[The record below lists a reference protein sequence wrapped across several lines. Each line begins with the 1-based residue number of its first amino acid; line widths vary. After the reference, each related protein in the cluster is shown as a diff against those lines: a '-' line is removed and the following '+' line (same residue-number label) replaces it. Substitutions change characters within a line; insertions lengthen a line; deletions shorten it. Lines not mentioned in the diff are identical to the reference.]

1 MEGNS
6 TKHASDHQKNVRQIL
21 EGSERVWFH
30 PFDDLLA
37 VWHGGP
43 QISIVSSRTW
53 EEMDVIN
60 IKSANRTLSEMEDAA
75 TVKLASRGFDR
86 CGRTQDN
93 TRLVEA

>member
-6 TKHASDHQKNVRQIL
+6 TNASDHQRNVRQIL
-21 EGSERVWFH
+21 EGNERVWFH

-43 QISIVSSRTW
+43 QIAIVNSRTW
-53 EEMDVIN
+53 EETDVIN

-93 TRLVEA
+93 TRIVKS